1 MELTSAI
8 REIKPIELNFE
19 KKNISN
25 AVDRYISIKISID
38 SVSNGIITKDASV
51 IDKVIIDPIILY
63 LKMNLPFSYSKKVL
77 NI

>member
-51 IDKVIIDPIILY
+51 IDKKIQLYMYQAPPILY
-63 LKMNLPFSYSKKVL
+63 ERSIV
-77 NI
+77 